1 MLAKSK
7 YLIVLGGPT
16 ASGKTSVA
24 IQLAQHYET
33 EILSCDSRQFYQE
46 MSIGTAKP
54 TTEELA
60 QAPHHFINS
69 LSITENYTVG
79 DYEKEAL
86 EVLDKLYQDK
96 NIAIVTGGS
105 GLFIR
110 ALCEG
115 LDKFPTVSREIK
127 EEVEHLFQT
136 EGLTALQK
144 AVKQT
149 DPEYYKKVDVQNPVR
164 LMRALSVYQASGQP
178 FSSFQQQK
186 KANRLFT
193 SIYILLDLDR
203 AILYDR
209 INRRVD
215 IMLDAGLEQEARAL
229 YPQQQLNALQTVGYQ
244 ELFDYFKGDI
254 SKDKAIE
261 LIKRNSR
268 RYAKRQMTWF
278 RKRPHWQRFAPTEF
292 SKIINY
298 IDQRII

>member
-33 EILSCDSRQFYQE
+33 EILSCDSRQFYRE

-60 QAPHHFINS
+60 QAPHHFIDS

-86 EVLDKLYQDK
+86 EVLNNLYQNK
-96 NIAIVTGGS
+96 NIVIITGGS

-115 LDKFPTVSREIK
+115 LDKFPTVSTEVK
-127 EEVEHLFQT
+127 EEIEHLFQT
-136 EGLTALQK
+136 EGLTALQE
-144 AVKQT
+144 AVKKA

-164 LMRALSVYQASGQP
+164 LTRALSVYRASGQP
-178 FSSFQQQK
+178 FSSFQHQK
-186 KANRLFT
+186 KASRPFT
-193 SIYILLDLDR
+193 PIYILLDMDR

-215 IMLDAGLEQEARAL
+215 MMLAAGLEQEARAL
-229 YPQQQLNALQTVGYQ
+229 YPQRQLNALQTVGYQ
-244 ELFDYFKGDI
+244 ELFDYFQGDI
-254 SKDKAIE
+254 SKEKAIE

-278 RKRPHWQRFAPTEF
+278 RKRPHWQRFAPSEV
-292 SKIINY
+292 SNIINY